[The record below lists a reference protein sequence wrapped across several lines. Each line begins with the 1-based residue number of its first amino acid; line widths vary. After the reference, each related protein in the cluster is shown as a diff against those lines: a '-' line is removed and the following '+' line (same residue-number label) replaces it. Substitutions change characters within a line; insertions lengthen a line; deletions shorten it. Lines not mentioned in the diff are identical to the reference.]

1 MPWRRSHDRD
11 RAHARTHAR
20 ARARAD
26 DRGSMSV
33 EATLLAPILVVI
45 VLFVVHLG
53 RYGTTHLR
61 LVTAA
66 DHAARAASLVHPAM
80 MATVG
85 RGVALDN
92 VSQNGIPCE
101 TFQAAVHVGDDTDPG
116 TVRVDLTCVV
126 DRRGLD
132 MLAPLPRRIAVSS
145 TEVIDRWR
153 IDS

>member
-1 MPWRRSHDRD
+1 MPRRHSHDRD
-11 RAHARTHAR
+11 RAHARTHAH
-20 ARARAD
+20 ARAH

-101 TFQAAVHVGDDTDPG
+101 TFQASVHVGEDTDPA
-116 TVRVDLTCVV
+116 TVRVDLTCVI

-132 MLAPLPRRIAVSS
+132 MLAPMPRRIAVSS

>member
-1 MPWRRSHDRD
+1 MPRRRSHDRE
-11 RAHARTHAR
+11 RAHHHAH
-20 ARARAD
+20 

-53 RYGTTHLR
+53 RYGTSYLR

-66 DHAARAASLVHPAM
+66 DHAARAASLVHPEM

-101 TFQAAVHVGDDTDPG
+101 TFQASVHVGEDTDPA

>member
-1 MPWRRSHDRD
+1 VRVDCSRT
-11 RAHARTHAR
+11 RAHGRTS
-20 ARARAD
+20 

-33 EATLLAPILVVI
+33 EATLLAPLLVVI

-66 DHAARAASLVHPAM
+66 DHAARAASLVHPRM
-80 MATVG
+80 MSKVG

-101 TFQAAVHVGDDTDPG
+101 TFQVSVHVGDDTDPAA
-116 TVRVDLTCVV
+116 VRVDLSCVI

-132 MLAPLPRRIAVSS
+132 MLAPLPRRIDVSS

>member
-1 MPWRRSHDRD
+1 MRHHTPH
-11 RAHARTHAR
+11 
-20 ARARAD
+20 

-33 EATLLAPILVVI
+33 EAVLLAPVLVVI
-45 VLFVVHLG
+45 VLFIVHLG

-66 DHAARAASLVHPAM
+66 DHAARAASLVHPRM
-80 MATVG
+80 MPTVG
-85 RGVALDN
+85 RNVALDN
-92 VSQNGIPCE
+92 VAHNAIPCE
-101 TFQAAVHVGDDTDPG
+101 SFQVSVHVSSHSDPG
-116 TVRVDLTCVV
+116 MVRIDLRCVI

-132 MLAPLPRRIAVSS
+132 MLAPMPRELLVSS

>member
-1 MPWRRSHDRD
+1 VNINSSRR
-11 RAHARTHAR
+11 RTHGCTY
-20 ARARAD
+20 D
-26 DRGSMSV
+26 HGSMSV
-33 EATLLAPILVVI
+33 EATLLAPLLVVI

-66 DHAARAASLVHPAM
+66 DHAARAASLVHPRM
-80 MATVG
+80 MSKVG

-101 TFQAAVHVGDDTDPG
+101 TFQASVHVGDDTDPA
-116 TVRVDLTCVV
+116 TVRVDLSCVI

-132 MLAPLPRRIAVSS
+132 MLAPLPRRIDVSS

>member
-1 MPWRRSHDRD
+1 MPRRRSHDRE
-11 RAHARTHAR
+11 RAHHHAH
-20 ARARAD
+20 

-53 RYGTTHLR
+53 RYGTSYLR

-101 TFQAAVHVGDDTDPG
+101 MFQASVHVGEDTDLA